1 MTNRPPTPST
11 SPPAHR
17 SSRSRRWAP
26 SRAFAIAA
34 TLALVAAVGPAVL
47 FRLAQFGQQ
56 PPDRLPLAAALLFG
70 VLLVGPLVEL
80 LGGTAPRMRAGLL
93 AVFAVLA
100 IGSLMALTLTPFGDA
115 RHALAPAAAVVGAAV
130 LGLPGFAPAGRRRFV
145 AAAAVYVA
153 CTLLANFTLDSFLP
167 IGNFLLLNVGTLFF
181 GITFTQRDRIHPYG
195 RRAVYGVIVTAAV
208 ANVALSASLATPL
221 RYVVVSFVTILL
233 AESADTEVYQRL
245 IRRRWLTRVAASNAV
260 SAPLDTLVFT
270 LAAFWGEPF
279 ATPAWLTQVI
289 VTDVLVKYSAG
300 MAAAMGMLALLR
312 SLASTRGPDA
322 DGGEATH
329 EALTRA

>member
-1 MTNRPPTPST
+1 MTNHPPIPSP

-17 SSRSRRWAP
+17 SPQTRPLAP
-26 SRAFAIAA
+26 SRPFVIAA
-34 TLALVAAVGPAVL
+34 TLALVAALGPAVL

-70 VLLVGPLVEL
+70 VLLVGPLVDL
-80 LGGTAPRMRAGLL
+80 LGAVSARSRARLLVAFLLPATA
-93 AVFAVLA
+93 AVVV
-100 IGSLMALTLTPFGDA
+100 LTLTPYGEV
-115 RHALAPAAAVVGAAV
+115 RYALSPAAAVIGATV
-130 LGLPGFAPAGRRRFV
+130 LGLPRFAPAGRRRLL

-167 IGNFLLLNVGTLFF
+167 IGDFLLLNVGTLFF

-208 ANVALSASLATPL
+208 ANVALSASLGTPL
-221 RYVVVSFVTILL
+221 RYVAVSFLTILV

-245 IRRRWLTRVAASNAV
+245 LRRRWLTRVAASNAV
-260 SAPLDTLVFT
+260 SAPLDTLLFT
-270 LAAFWGEPF
+270 LLAFSGEPF

-289 VTDVLVKYSAG
+289 VTDVLVKYAG
-300 MAAAMGMLALLR
+300 GMTAAMGMLALLR
-312 SLASTRGPDA
+312 SLASARMLPADRREPPPDA
-322 DGGEATH
+322 LSEA
-329 EALTRA
+329 